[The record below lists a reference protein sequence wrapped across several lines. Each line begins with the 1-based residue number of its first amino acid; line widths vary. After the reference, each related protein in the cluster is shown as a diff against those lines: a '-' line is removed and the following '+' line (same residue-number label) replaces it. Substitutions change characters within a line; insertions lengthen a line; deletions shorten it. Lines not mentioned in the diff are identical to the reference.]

1 MRRRDFIRLIGGAA
15 AAWPGAAR
23 AQQANKVPKVGFLYP
38 GPESVAATRSPFLLD
53 GLRSEGFHTPDQVM
67 LVSRVAGGDPARL
80 APLLNELVAVKVD
93 VLVPVGPAATR
104 AARSATASIPIVA
117 VDLESDPIESG
128 WLASL
133 AHPGGNL
140 TGFFLDFPDF
150 STKWLELFKEA
161 VPGLASVVVFW
172 DPATATIQTKAIGEA
187 AKVLNIKI
195 EIMEIKTPGEIES
208 VLDAASQGHPD
219 GLLFLSSPLF
229 SAYDKQFADLTL
241 KHRLPAIGLFS
252 TFPRAGGLMSYGP
265 NLAAMYREL
274 GVMAGKVLKGTKPA
288 DLPAERPSRFELVV
302 NLKTAKIL
310 NLNIPNSMLSVAD
323 EVIE

>member
-15 AAWPGAAR
+15 AAWPAAAP

-38 GPESVAATRSPFLLD
+38 GPEAMAAKRSPLLLD
-53 GLRSEGFHTPDQVM
+53 GLLSEGFHAPDQLM
-67 LVSRVAGGDPARL
+67 LVSRATGGDPARL
-80 APLLNELVAVKVD
+80 APLLKELVAVKVD
-93 VLVPVGPAATR
+93 VLVPLGPAATR

-117 VDLESDPIESG
+117 ADLESDPIESG

-150 STKWLELFKEA
+150 STKWLGLLKET
-161 VPGLASVVVFW
+161 VPGLASVVVLW
-172 DPATATIQTKAIGEA
+172 DPATGTIQTKAIAAA
-187 AKVLNIKI
+187 AKALNIKI
-195 EIMEIKTPGEIES
+195 EIMEIKAPGEIEA
-208 VLDAASQGHPD
+208 VLDAASQRSPD
-219 GLLFLSSPLF
+219 GLLFLSSPFF
-229 SAYDKQFADLTL
+229 SAYTKQFAELTL
-241 KHRLPAIGLFS
+241 KHHLPAIAFFS
-252 TFPRAGGLMSYGP
+252 IFPRAGGLMSYGP
-265 NLAAMYREL
+265 NLDALYREL

-302 NLKTAKIL
+302 NLKTAKAL
-310 NLNIPNSMLSVAD
+310 NLKIPDSIQLLAD

>member
-1 MRRRDFIRLIGGAA
+1 MKRRDFLSLIGGAA
-15 AAWPGAAR
+15 VAWPAAAR

-38 GPESVAATRSPFLLD
+38 GPEAMAATRSAFLLD
-53 GLRSEGFHTPDQVM
+53 GLRSEGFHAPDQVM
-67 LVSRVAGGDPARL
+67 LVSRAAGGDPARL

-104 AARSATASIPIVA
+104 AARSATANIPIVA
-117 VDLESDPIESG
+117 ADLESDPIESG

-140 TGFFLDFPDF
+140 TGFFLDFSDF
-150 STKWLELFKEA
+150 STKWLELLREA
-161 VPGLASVVVFW
+161 VPGLASVVVLW
-172 DPATATIQTKAIGEA
+172 DPATATIQTKAVAAA

-195 EIMEIKTPGEIES
+195 EIMEIRAPGEIEA
-208 VLDAASQGHPD
+208 VLDAASQRRPD

-252 TFPRAGGLMSYGP
+252 TFPRAGGLMSTRRT
-265 NLAAMYREL
+265 LL
-274 GVMAGKVLKGTKPA
+274 MACSRAKPVSWHGK
-288 DLPAERPSRFELVV
+288 RIS
-302 NLKTAKIL
+302 N
-310 NLNIPNSMLSVAD
+310 
-323 EVIE
+323 